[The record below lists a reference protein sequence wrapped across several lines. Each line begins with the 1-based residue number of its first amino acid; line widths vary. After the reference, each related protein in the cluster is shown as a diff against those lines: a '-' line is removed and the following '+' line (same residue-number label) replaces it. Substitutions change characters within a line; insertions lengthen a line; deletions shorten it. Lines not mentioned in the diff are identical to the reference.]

1 MNYQVVHTSTGRCR
15 IRIPQVASDSEYA
28 SKLYW
33 LVKSLDF
40 VTSVRINPAA
50 SSLIVIYDT
59 GRVLSATAQEDIFT
73 CIQQASIAE
82 IPLESTPTE
91 YEVGQQVNTW
101 ERLGLPVLSLGVALL
116 AGPLE
121 LSIPFILIGG
131 LIAGAAVP
139 IFSRAIAGIVDERKF
154 KVDVLDSLWITLQA
168 LQGQYVASALMVNLA
183 QTGATMRDMTA
194 IANQRQTLEL
204 LDSPNS
210 YAWVERDGIEQWL
223 PLKKVD
229 KVAPATDTQVGD
241 YVGEVSDRLVVPTLF
256 LSGSI
261 FALTGD
267 ISPALAPLQLDFG
280 TGIGIAVPT
289 TILAALTYAA
299 RNRVYIHSGRA
310 LEVLARTDTVV
321 FDLTGTLNQGIATS
335 TSGILTA
342 QGITSYL
349 LTSDNQQAVNEV
361 VLGLHNEG
369 KTVAYVGTGLSD
381 LSVAYADV
389 SVCLT
394 EETDIERVS
403 ADVVLIGNDLSQLI
417 HALNIA
423 KQAMDIVYQNIAIVA
438 VPNLGVMI
446 AGVFFGLHPVW
457 AVLIN
462 NCAAF
467 IAELNGW
474 RPLSNPD
481 NPAVAALNPG
491 EPPKQEGPA
500 ILFAS
505 S

>member
-59 GRVLSATAQEDIFT
+59 SRVLSATAQEDIFT
-73 CIQQASIAE
+73 CIQQASTAE

-91 YEVGQQVNTW
+91 YEVGQQVNAW

-121 LSIPFILIGG
+121 LSIPFLLIGG

-139 IFSRAIAGIVDERKF
+139 IFSRAIAGIVDQRKF

-183 QTGATMRDMTA
+183 QTGVTMRDMTA

-210 YAWVERDGIEQWL
+210 YAWVERDGIQQRL

-299 RNRVYIHSGRA
+299 RNGIYIHSGRA

-321 FDLTGTLNQGIATS
+321 FDLTGTLSQGIATS

-342 QGITSYL
+342 QGISSYL
-349 LTSDNQQAVNEV
+349 LTSANQQAVNEV
-361 VLGLHNEG
+361 VLGLHNDG

-438 VPNLGVMI
+438 VPNLSVMI

-481 NPAVAALNPG
+481 NPALGALHPG
-491 EPPKQEGPA
+491 ELPNEEGPA

-505 S
+505 F